1 MSEQVDTFLAIT
13 GSSDGKVAEHFIDMA
28 GGDIETAISLF
39 FEHGPS
45 ITTQT
50 TGSGAGASASPQP
63 QSNVDDDAALAERL
77 QNEAYQSQQ
86 AEPRAPDQAVH
97 ETLVG
102 GDSSYGVFP
111 GTFGGVGGSFG
122 SLLNNRATG
131 AHDIFGNA
139 RPGIFNQRDEE
150 FGHDDDSD
158 DEDRVV
164 EIDSEGEIIE
174 SRRDDGLSATQR
186 RLARI
191 FRPPFDLI
199 QKLDLT
205 SGKQKARTEK
215 KWLLVNIQDNA
226 EFQCQV
232 LNRDFWSNK
241 NVKDLVKENFIFLQY
256 QKDSRSGEEYSQ
268 FYQFTEYPHISILDP
283 ITGERLKMWSG
294 VPAVN
299 SWIQEVFD
307 FLGQFSL
314 ELGHINP
321 IVSHKKKIDP
331 SSLTEEQ
338 QLEFAISQS
347 LGNNHED
354 KDDVEILHGGD
365 KTDPIQIDDPEEE
378 AAPKELTET
387 ELFERIKPV
396 EHPEPEA
403 NTATTTRVQIR
414 LGDGSRQVRRFNIDD
429 KVVVIYEV
437 LKATVDQ
444 VKKGEGF
451 TLTSQRENLIGKLD
465 ESISEA
471 GLKNASILLELV
483 DKDE

>member
-13 GSSDGKVAEHFIDMA
+13 GSSDGAVAEHFIEMA

-45 ITTQT
+45 IAQ
-50 TGSGAGASASPQP
+50 SSATSAPSPP
-63 QSNVDDDAALAERL
+63 PSRTDDDAALAERL

-86 AEPRAPDQAVH
+86 NEPRAPDTAVH

-102 GDSSYGVFP
+102 GSDNFGVFP

-122 SLLNNRATG
+122 SLLNRNTPQ
-131 AHDIFGNA
+131 DLFGGG
-139 RPGIFNQRDEE
+139 RQGIFNQRDDGFGADVDEDEE
-150 FGHDDDSD
+150 N
-158 DEDRVV
+158 EDRVV
-164 EIDSEGEIIE
+164 EVDSDGEVIE
-174 SRRDDGLSATQR
+174 NRRNDGLSETQR

-199 QKLDLT
+199 EKLNLT
-205 SGKQKARTEK
+205 NAKQKARQEK

-226 EFQCQV
+226 EFQCQM
-232 LNRDFWSNK
+232 LNRDFWSDR
-241 NVKDLVKENFIFLQY
+241 NVKDLVKDNFIFLQY

-294 VPAVN
+294 VPATN

-307 FLGQFSL
+307 FLAQFSL
-314 ELGHINP
+314 EPGHINP

-331 SSLTEEQ
+331 STLTEEQ
-338 QLEFAISQS
+338 QMEMAIKQS
-347 LGNNHED
+347 LGSKDDND
-354 KDDVEILHGGD
+354 KDDVEILHGGEQD
-365 KTDPIQIDDPEEE
+365 DPIEIDDEE
-378 AAPKELTET
+378 PQELTE
-387 ELFERIKPV
+387 EQKFQQIEAV
-396 EHPEPEA
+396 DHPEPEA
-403 NTATTTRVQIR
+403 NPETTTRVQIR
-414 LGDGSRQVRRFNIDD
+414 LGDGTRRVRRFNIED
-429 KVVVIYEV
+429 KVVVIYQV

-444 VKKGEGF
+444 VINGEPF

-465 ESISEA
+465 NTINDA

-483 DKDE
+483 EKDQ